1 MLFVLDMAD
10 EFLRLLNRTDLP
22 AVIVE
27 VDTTFDMGN
36 YIVTWVTFRHVEFED
51 LPDNPMPT
59 MGLACLIH
67 SRKTQS
73 CHEYLLNMIKD
84 EIPALA
90 TAKNVKFCTDEER
103 AIVNAIHKV
112 RTGQN

>member
-1 MLFVLDMAD
+1 MLFLLDMAD

-36 YIVTWVTFRHVEFED
+36 YYVTWVTFRHVEFED
-51 LPDNPMPT
+51 LPDNPMPN

-73 CHEYLLNMIKD
+73 CHEYLLNIVHLEACLD
-84 EIPALA
+84 EKI
-90 TAKNVKFCTDEER
+90 
-103 AIVNAIHKV
+103 
-112 RTGQN
+112 